1 MKKAYY
7 LHFFAFIILDTVCI
21 WNGLLLSK
29 SSAQPKAQFNNG
41 PGLGIE
47 SPSPLGS
54 HSMTLNVTLS
64 VLSPAEILVI
74 PRRHRAWPG
83 PTWLPSWPHSS
94 SFTWTLA
101 PAWIISALGRI
112 HGTAWSIL
120 KDERFRHSKDATTA
134 YCLPVVHY
142 AQVVGVV

>member
-21 WNGLLLSK
+21 WNGLLLSQ

-54 HSMTLNVTLS
+54 HSMTLNVILS

-74 PRRHRAWPG
+74 PRRHRAWTHLAAFLAALQQFHLDLGPG
-83 PTWLPSWPHSS
+83 MDH
-94 SFTWTLA
+94 
-101 PAWIISALGRI
+101 
-112 HGTAWSIL
+112 
-120 KDERFRHSKDATTA
+120 
-134 YCLPVVHY
+134 
-142 AQVVGVV
+142 